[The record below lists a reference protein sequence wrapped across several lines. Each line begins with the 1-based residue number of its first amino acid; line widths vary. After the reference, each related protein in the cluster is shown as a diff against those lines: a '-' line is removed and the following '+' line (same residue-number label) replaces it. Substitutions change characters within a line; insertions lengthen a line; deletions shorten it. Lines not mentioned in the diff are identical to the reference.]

1 MYTKYIPDFESLLI
15 PASISPWQHWM
26 SRLNLSYFFA
36 CLSCTSFPKQCRFCL
51 IWLLG
56 IVVQQPE
63 LFWNLKCAA
72 QCGNLKCTD
81 SCINQIP
88 ELLWLRWSVSDCVQ
102 SSTTN
107 TLKKN
112 SVKRVILV
120 AKNKL
125 FVVPHHCTTRQGKWG
140 HTYLTFRNHII
151 DHTCRIQ

>member
-1 MYTKYIPDFESLLI
+1 MRNPLNFVVGMYTKYIPDFESLLI

-88 ELLWLRWSVSDCVQ
+88 ELLWLRWSVSDCAVFH
-102 SSTTN
+102 
-107 TLKKN
+107 
-112 SVKRVILV
+112 
-120 AKNKL
+120 NKYIEEEL
-125 FVVPHHCTTRQGKWG
+125 CEKGYFSCQEQIVRCTPSLHDPSGQVRA
-140 HTYLTFRNHII
+140 YISYI
-151 DHTCRIQ
+151 P